1 MKEKY
6 AESLQHTTS
15 RWQYHCDIC
24 AEVPPGSDLDITH
37 KNHRNLRNC
46 CKKIK
51 SYRLSRERCVR
62 ITFIFLVSISPY
74 MRVAQF
80 VGMLK
85 SKSARTTFDGHTN
98 LKYKY
103 GSRNSWCREYYV
115 DTVEKNAISKTSWK
129 KIWWVSISLKENMD
143 SFTGSK
149 RKQTKESSRF

>member
-1 MKEKY
+1 MKEKD
-6 AESLQHTTS
+6 AESLQHTTW
-15 RWQYHCDIC
+15 RCQYHCDIC

-37 KNHRNLRNC
+37 ENHRNLRNC

-103 GSRNSWCREYYV
+103 GSRNS
-115 DTVEKNAISKTSWK
+115 
-129 KIWWVSISLKENMD
+129 
-143 SFTGSK
+143 
-149 RKQTKESSRF
+149 